1 MPPEKPLERREN
13 SPAALARGKTVRS
26 DPPSS
31 AVRLS
36 ARFGASVASP
46 VGILV
51 IVPSLI
57 ALVGVFLG
65 ALGEYSL
72 RNSNLEVAQGRMVEQ
87 ARLAAS
93 SVRDALDQAEPVLD
107 RLEDLCA
114 QHTPSQPFAA
124 VAHAML
130 DLIKG
135 RPGVTYVSVSFPDGT
150 FQGAYLDTDGVIRFQ
165 DSRVF
170 PDGTHVDRF
179 NYAQRGA
186 LSLQRQDRSKYDPRV
201 RGFYLLA
208 TSEQKRV
215 WTEPYLFYDSRTAGI
230 TRAGPIY
237 ANRPDGERVLHAVVT
252 IDFDVNALS
261 SYLSSRQLKGMRA
274 LLFSKEGTILAYASA
289 HEDAL
294 PLYATGERPLRFQD
308 LKDPV
313 LQAFYRAVQ
322 RDQGLTVGPLSVLVG
337 EESYLSAIAPVTPDP
352 ALPWSLAYLV
362 PEHQFLRELHNYEDR
377 SLIVGAVAVLL
388 GMGLAAWFALHI
400 TRVRAE
406 AAEAKAD
413 ARAARKLAR
422 EARAE
427 ARELGSYRLV
437 ACLGR
442 GGMGEVWR
450 AQHRLLA
457 REAAIKLIKTDEVGE
472 ASESMRERFRREA
485 EALARLRSRNT
496 IELFDYGVAED
507 GTFFL
512 VMELLDGVDFDSLVV
527 KHGVQPAA
535 RVVHLLVQVCSS
547 LAEAHSQGLVHRD
560 IKPANLFVCRAADE
574 VDVVKVLDFGL
585 VRAALD
591 RNDEPVVAPAAD
603 GGSYDRSVKLT
614 NAEGMVGTPAFMAPE
629 QVQGSEIEGS
639 ADIYALGGVA
649 FWLLTGTLVFKF
661 DNPVEQ
667 LLAQVHTPVPDL
679 RALLPSDVPDELVAL
694 IAKCLA
700 KSPADRPVTA
710 KALGRALKAI
720 QFPPEDA
727 WTDERAQDWWR
738 SRRPFPSEHPLAPEP
753 RELNV
758 GGPTMSIAKR

>member
-1 MPPEKPLERREN
+1 MAPEQPRE
-13 SPAALARGKTVRS
+13 RS
-26 DPPSS
+26 DKTPSS
-31 AVRLS
+31 RPREGSGREGLRASRDRLS
-36 ARFGASVASP
+36 ARIGAGVASP
-46 VGILV
+46 LGILI

-72 RNSNLEVAQGRMVEQ
+72 RNSNLEVAEGRMVEQ
-87 ARLAAS
+87 ARLAAA
-93 SVRDALDQAEPVLD
+93 SVRDALEQAEPVLD
-107 RLEDLCA
+107 RVEDLCSK
-114 QHTPSQPFAA
+114 HDPSLPFAP

-150 FQGAYLDTDGVIRFQ
+150 FQGAYLDADGVTRFQ

-170 PDGTHVDRF
+170 PDGTHVDRYQ
-179 NYAQRGA
+179 YAQRGE
-186 LSLQRQDRSKYDPRV
+186 LTLQRQDRSAYDPRV

-208 TSEQKRV
+208 TSEQRRI
-215 WTEPYLFYDSRTAGI
+215 WTEPYLFYDSRTTGI
-230 TRAGPIY
+230 TRAAPIY
-237 ANRPDGERVLHAVVT
+237 RNGPQGERVLHAVVT

-261 SYLSSRQLKGMRA
+261 SYLSSRQLNSMRA
-274 LLFSKEGTILAYASA
+274 ILFSKEGTVLAYASA
-289 HEDAL
+289 AEDAL
-294 PLYATGERPLRFQD
+294 PLYANGDRPLRFQD
-308 LKDPV
+308 LTDPV
-313 LQAFYRAVQ
+313 LAAFYQTVQ
-322 RDQGLTVGPLSVLVG
+322 NDRGLVVGPLHVLVG
-337 EESYLSAIAPVTPDP
+337 DEPYLSAIAPVSHDP
-352 ALPWSLAYLV
+352 ALPWSLAYVV
-362 PEHQFLRELHNYEDR
+362 PEHQFLRELYNYQDR
-377 SLIVGAVAVLL
+377 SILVGSVAVLL
-388 GMGLAAWFALHI
+388 SMLLAAWFARHI
-400 TRVRAE
+400 TRVREA
-406 AAEAKAD
+406 AAEAKAE
-413 ARAARKLAR
+413 AREARKQAR

-457 REAAIKLIKTDEVGE
+457 REAAIKLIKTDEL
-472 ASESMRERFRREA
+472 SEVSHSMRERFRREA

-496 IELFDYGVAED
+496 IELFDYGVADD

-512 VMELLDGVDFDSLVV
+512 VMELLDGVDFDTLIT
-527 KHGVQPAA
+527 KHGVQPAS
-535 RVVHLLVQVCSS
+535 RVVHMLAQVCNS
-547 LAEAHSQGLVHRD
+547 LSEAHVQGLVHRD

-591 RNDEPVVAPAAD
+591 RNEEQAVEQATTTW
-603 GGSYDRSVKLT
+603 SYDHSIQLT

-629 QVQGSEIEGS
+629 QVQGRALDGR
-639 ADIYALGGVA
+639 ADLYALGGVA
-649 FWLLTGTLVFKF
+649 FWLLTGKLVFSH

-667 LLAQVHTPVPDL
+667 LLAHVHTPVPDL
-679 RALLPSDVPDELVAL
+679 RALLPAEVPDDLVQL

-700 KSPADRPVTA
+700 KAPADRPHTA

-720 QFPPEDA
+720 EFPADQA

-738 SRRPFPSEHPLAPEP
+738 IRRPFPSGHPPAPEP
-753 RELNV
+753 RELLV
-758 GGPTMSIAKR
+758 VAETISTTKH